1 MFKNKTQYEIM
12 VGFIRKIFIE
22 LLSASTIRSF
32 HLSLDSNSEGRIK
45 FVSLNNRPCQARPI
59 LANINCNEPFYDPFT
74 VSVNKCGGSCKAM
87 MIHMLRYFFQIK

>member
-1 MFKNKTQYEIM
+1 M

-45 FVSLNNRPCQARPI
+45 FVSLNKRPCQARPI
-59 LANINCNEPFYDPFT
+59 LANINSNEPFYDPFN

-87 MIHMLRYFFQIK
+87 MIHMLKYFFQIK